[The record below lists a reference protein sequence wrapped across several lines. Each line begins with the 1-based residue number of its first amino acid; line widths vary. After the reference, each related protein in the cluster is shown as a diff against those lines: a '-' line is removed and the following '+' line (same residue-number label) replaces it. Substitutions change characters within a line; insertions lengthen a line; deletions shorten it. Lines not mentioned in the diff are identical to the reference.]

1 MAENI
6 SVLIDEKPQNGLA
19 GFKHWRF
26 DLMAGLQV
34 ALVSLPLSLGIA
46 IASGAP
52 PIAGVVSAIIAG
64 LVYPIFG
71 GSYVTI
77 AGPAA
82 GLAPALLSGML
93 TLGNG
98 DLAAGYP
105 LLLVAICLTGL
116 LQIILTIFKVGEFAR
131 IIPIPV
137 MEGMLA
143 AIGLILI
150 VKQIPPLLGDLS
162 PLSKSIPVAI
172 LNLPSSLWAARA
184 EIACI
189 GIVSLA
195 LMFWLSQTRIRWLR
209 ILPPPLLVVCIGIVY
224 SYTMKLGPKFLIY
237 IPANVMKDSFTVP
250 DFTGVWHN
258 PSLWP
263 SILLVM
269 ITLTLIDGIE
279 SLATVAAVDKI
290 DPFQRRSDPN
300 RTLRAMGISNVLS
313 SVAGGL
319 TIIPG
324 GIKSRANVDA
334 GGRTIWSN
342 AYNSI
347 FLVIFLLIGND
358 LINQIPLATLA
369 AVLIYVG
376 WRLCEPSLWRKVL
389 VVGNEQLLLFVVTV
403 AAVLAVDLLFGIIV
417 GIVAKALLLLYL
429 QSPSARDILTSQISL
444 RLLGSILSAHTRGL
458 FSSPV
463 RREQTRTVAGKAT
476 HSLFLS
482 SATSFNLLKLEKHL
496 ASIPPTA
503 NITLVFTPMAHIVD
517 HTVMEHLHYFQEQ
530 CLREGRRCDLRGME
544 IFHRFS
550 NHPLSGGLH
559 DAKLHKEKEHLTVRQ
574 QALSDFAR
582 SHHWEFAPAIVS
594 ALNERNFLYL
604 ARGSVKEERN
614 IIAGWYK
621 GLEIKIFDYSYTD
634 MLQYFAETRH
644 TMILMK
650 VEDNALDLPDCVLEP
665 DGFVGGHLSHDR
677 DIHLNEGLHFPQRYH
692 LHGQDEAAVRGFFSA
707 DLIRFFDTYPDFY
720 LETRGNWLL
729 AFRTH
734 DELEEPASLAVLLSL
749 ADAIVH
755 ASVERADLSA

>member
-52 PIAGVVSAIIAG
+52 PITGVVSAIIAG
-64 LVYPIFG
+64 LVYPLFG

-82 GLAPALLSGML
+82 GLAPALMSGML
-93 TLGNG
+93 VLGNG
-98 DLAAGYP
+98 DLATGYP

-116 LQIILTIFKVGEFAR
+116 VQVILTIFKVGEFAK

-162 PLSKSIPVAI
+162 PLGKSIPVAI
-172 LNLPSSLWAARA
+172 LNLPSSLWAART
-184 EIACI
+184 EIAFI

-195 LMFWLSQTRIRWLR
+195 MMFWLNQTRIRWLK
-209 ILPPPLLVVCIGIVY
+209 ILPPPLLVVCIGIIY
-224 SYTMKLGPKFLIY
+224 SYVMELGPKFLIY
-237 IPANVMKDSFTVP
+237 IPENVMKDSFTLP
-250 DFTGVWHN
+250 DFIGVWQN
-258 PSLWP
+258 PGLWP
-263 SILLVM
+263 SILLVI

-313 SVAGGL
+313 SIAGGL

-347 FLVIFLLIGND
+347 FLVIFLLVGKN
-358 LINQIPLATLA
+358 LINRIPLATLA

-376 WRLCEPSLWRKVL
+376 WRLCEPTVWRKVL
-389 VVGNEQLLLFVVTV
+389 VVGKEQLLLFVITI
-403 AAVLAVDLLFGIIV
+403 ASVLAVDLLFGIIA
-417 GIVAKALLLLYL
+417 GIVAKALMLLYL

-444 RLLGSILSAHTRGL
+444 RQLGGILLAHTKGL
-458 FSSPV
+458 FATPV
-463 RREQTRTVAGKAT
+463 RRIRVHGGNSRDNHAIY
-476 HSLFLS
+476 LS

-496 ASIPPTA
+496 ESIPHHA
-503 NITLVFTPMAHIVD
+503 DITVVFTPMARIVD
-517 HTVMEHLHYFQEQ
+517 HTTLENLHYFQEQ
-530 CLREGRRCDLRGME
+530 CLRDGRKCELRGLE

-550 NHPLSGGLH
+550 SHPLSGGLH
-559 DAKLHKEKEHLTVRQ
+559 DAKLHKEKEQLTVRQ
-574 QALSDFAR
+574 QGLSEFAR
-582 SHHWEFAPAIVS
+582 NRRWEFAPTVIS
-594 ALNERNFLYL
+594 ALNEHNFLYL
-604 ARGSVKEERN
+604 ARGSAKEESN
-614 IIAGWYK
+614 VITGWHK
-621 GLEIKIFDYSYTD
+621 GLAIKMFDYSYTD
-634 MLQYFAETRH
+634 ILQYSAETRH

-650 VEDNALDLPDCVLEP
+650 VHDGAPYFPDCVLEP
-665 DGFVGGHLSHDR
+665 DGFVGGHLIYDR
-677 DIHLNEGLHFPQRYH
+677 DIHYTEGIHFPQRYH
-692 LHGQDEAAVRGFFSA
+692 LHGPDEQAVRAFFSA
-707 DLIRFFDTYPDFY
+707 DLIRFFDTYPEFY
-720 LETRGNWLL
+720 VETRGNWLL
-729 AFRTH
+729 AFRVNA
-734 DELEEPASLAVLLSL
+734 ELEEPASLAVLLSL
-749 ADAIVH
+749 ADAIAHVC
-755 ASVERADLSA
+755 VERTDLSA